1 MIINKPYKKIKVSF
15 FSTKNSFSPPSKELM
30 NEPDIAEF
38 VAGDNDQ
45 LFEFLGGGNA
55 TGVPVEYFVRLDRKD
70 PRVSASRVRQELV
83 NFAPMLIDQGRLR
96 GVNASM
102 LAIGNVVEMAELST
116 PTQVV
121 YHCPLFVAD
130 KKKWR
135 K

>member
-1 MIINKPYKKIKVSF
+1 MIINTPYKNIKVSF
-15 FSTKNSFSPPSKELM
+15 VSTKNSFSPPSKELM

-45 LFEFLGGGNA
+45 LFEFLGRGSA
-55 TGVPVEYFVRLDRKD
+55 GVPVEYFVRLDRKD

-83 NFAPMLIDQGRLR
+83 DFAPMLIDQGRLR

>member
-1 MIINKPYKKIKVSF
+1 MITNALYEKITIRLVDTNDALSY
-15 FSTKNSFSPPSKELM
+15 PPKEIM

-55 TGVPVEYFVRLDRKD
+55 TGVAVEYFVRLDRED
-70 PRVSASRVRQELV
+70 PMASISKVRKGLFD
-83 NFAPMLIDQGRLR
+83 FAPMLIDQGRKR
-96 GVNASM
+96 GVNASI

-130 KKKWR
+130 KEKWW

>member
-1 MIINKPYKKIKVSF
+1 MIINTPYKNIKVSF
-15 FSTKNSFSPPSKELM
+15 VNTKNSLSFPSKEIM
-30 NEPDIAEF
+30 NEPDVAEF

-45 LFEFLGGGNA
+45 LFEFLGGDN

-70 PRVSASRVRQELV
+70 PRVSVSKVRQGLV
-83 NFAPMLIDQGRLR
+83 NFAPTLIEHGRTR
-96 GVNASM
+96 GVNGSL

-130 KKKWR
+130 TKLWGK
-135 K
+135 